1 MLVSFLGRTVE
12 RTIYLGLGLLIT
24 TIMLVSIWH
33 YMSLSMIDVSPH
45 CVGRLRKKSLVGS
58 NWIQHTTK
66 IQRIHQNMLT
76 ARNR

>member
-45 CVGRLRKKSLVGS
+45 CVGRLKKNHWLVQIGFS
-58 NWIQHTTK
+58 TRLRYRGYI
-66 IQRIHQNMLT
+66 RIC
-76 ARNR
+76 